1 MALSV
6 KIKTNSKHIEKRY
19 KRLQSKFPK
28 IIDKGILQ
36 AGFQLLD
43 IIRTKTA
50 KGIDINS
57 RRFAPYSTSYL
68 KKLNREGKKT
78 AVDLFYTG
86 RMLGALT
93 PSGKTV
99 RKTGKHKI
107 SLAFSNAQMR
117 QRALFNQVLNEP
129 KRVFFGFNDRT
140 EKIIQNTFNKFI
152 KKQFRDM
159 KLWV

>member
-6 KIKTNSKHIEKRY
+6 KIKTNSKHIEKRFQ
-19 KRLQSKFPK
+19 RLKSKFPS

-50 KGIDINS
+50 KGIDVNS
-57 RRFAPYSTSYL
+57 RRFGPYSTSYL

-86 RMLGALT
+86 RMLSALT

-107 SLAFSNAQMR
+107 TLGFSNAQMR

-159 KLWV
+159 KL

>member
-6 KIKTNSKHIEKRY
+6 KIKTNSKHIEKRFQ
-19 KRLQSKFPK
+19 RLKSKFPS

-57 RRFAPYSTSYL
+57 RKFAPYSTSYL

-86 RMLGALT
+86 RMLSALT

-99 RKTGKHKI
+99 RKTGKHKV
-107 SLAFSNAQMR
+107 SLGFSNAQMR

-159 KLWV
+159 KL

>member
-6 KIKTNSKHIEKRY
+6 KIKTNSKHIEKRF
-19 KRLQSKFPK
+19 KRLESKFPK

-50 KGIDINS
+50 KGIDVNS
-57 RRFAPYSTSYL
+57 RKFAPYSSSYL
-68 KKLNREGKKT
+68 KRLNREGKKT

-86 RMLGALT
+86 RMLSALT
-93 PSGKTV
+93 PSNRTV
-99 RKTGKHKI
+99 KKTGKNKI
-107 SLAFSNAQMR
+107 TLGFSNAEMR

-159 KLWV
+159 KL

>member
-6 KIKTNSKHIEKRY
+6 KIKSNSKHIEKGFQ
-19 KRLQSKFPK
+19 RLKSKFPS

-57 RRFAPYSTSYL
+57 RKFAPYSTSYL

-107 SLAFSNAQMR
+107 TLGFSNAQMR

-152 KKQFRDM
+152 KKQFRNM
-159 KLWV
+159 KL

>member
-6 KIKTNSKHIEKRY
+6 KIKTNSKHIEKRFQ
-19 KRLQSKFPK
+19 RLKSKFPS

-50 KGIDINS
+50 KGIDVNS

-86 RMLGALT
+86 RMLSALT

-107 SLAFSNAQMR
+107 TLGFSNAQMR

-152 KKQFRDM
+152 KKQFRNM
-159 KLWV
+159 KL